1 MPWESGAGGW
11 FPFLLPGSRR
21 AAPACVGGE
30 PSPLDRGIWLDG
42 CLVSWFAVAGALVV
56 VVVVVV
62 VVVFVVVMVVG
73 AAGRASFPSTAW
85 GAAVSAEEFIGSRRA
100 VRFVCPVARKGC
112 LFEKG

>member
-1 MPWESGAGGW
+1 MPWEAGAGGW

-21 AAPACVGGE
+21 ATPACVGGE

-56 VVVVVV
+56 VVVV
-62 VVVFVVVMVVG
+62 FVVVMVVG
-73 AAGRASFPSTAW
+73 AAARASFPFTAW